1 MEAPEDQDQPI
12 AKKGAAR
19 ESGRHRST
27 AHSTIADYMKTD
39 AQRRA
44 ENAYRKKTKQIV
56 VRFYPN
62 DEDEEIYTWLK
73 SRDNVTEYL
82 KRIVREDMRN
92 AR

>member
-1 MEAPEDQDQPI
+1 
-12 AKKGAAR
+12 
-19 ESGRHRST
+19 
-27 AHSTIADYMKTD
+27 MKTD

-62 DEDEEIYTWLK
+62 DDEDEEIYTWLK
-73 SRDNVTEYL
+73 SRDNVTGYL
-82 KRIVREDMRN
+82 KRLVREDMRN